1 MTTTTEIDDDV
12 QETKALEGYPWD
24 RFGADITGLGEDQ
37 IGEILTR
44 CKLDWRVEKHETFV
58 NLTGPDGQP
67 VAIPTK
73 NFVLIRQKD
82 NKILTDA
89 TATWRPT
96 QNEDSIDYFL
106 HFSRIVGAKP
116 HWAGTFVNGLTEKNQ
131 SETYIYLIAD
141 LPEYD
146 FTVTT
151 VPAKNGKKAIAD
163 RWTAHI
169 LFSMTHVYGKKMT
182 ARPMLIRKASKSTII
197 LDGASKI
204 DSRDGEALKEAD
216 VLKDFEDF
224 KRLFKEASAQFEA
237 LASSRITADRNIRDF
252 LKEIFPS
259 TDKGGML
266 SRQGQQALNA
276 IDEMPGG
283 DRLNNTWLS
292 VLAAIS
298 YVHDHVVGYQANTR
312 MASSWHGD
320 GGKRKAAALKMIMK
334 HAVAPKEEKEE
345 AAPAPAAQS
354 VAKPASKKDKK
365 AA

>member
-1 MTTTTEIDDDV
+1 MITTEIDDDV

-24 RFGADITGLGEDQ
+24 RFGADITGLGKDQ

-89 TATWRPT
+89 TASWRPT
-96 QNEDSIDYFL
+96 QNEDAIDYFL
-106 HFSRIVGAKP
+106 HFSGVVGAKP
-116 HWAGTFVNGLTEKNQ
+116 HWAGTYVNGLTEKNQ

-151 VPAKNGKKAIAD
+151 MPVKNGKKALTD

-197 LDGASKI
+197 LDGTSKI
-204 DSRDGEALKEAD
+204 DARADQYPLEASII
-216 VLKDFEDF
+216 KDFGEF
-224 KRLFKEASAQFEA
+224 KTLFKSAAIRFEA
-237 LASSRITADRNIRDF
+237 LASSRITVERNIREF

-276 IDEMPGG
+276 IDEMPGS
-283 DRLNNTWLS
+283 DRLSNTWLS
-292 VLAAIS
+292 ALAAVS

-320 GGKRKAAALKMIMK
+320 GGKRKAAALKVIMK
-334 HAVAPKEEKEE
+334 HATASKEEKEE

-354 VAKPASKKDKK
+354 VPKPASKKDKK